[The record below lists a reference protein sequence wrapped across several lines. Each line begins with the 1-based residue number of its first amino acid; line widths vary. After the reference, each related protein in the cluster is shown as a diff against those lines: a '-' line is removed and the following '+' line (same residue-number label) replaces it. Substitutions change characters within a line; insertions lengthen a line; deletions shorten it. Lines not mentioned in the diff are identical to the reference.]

1 MKRKQM
7 ILLLVKCSIV
17 GFLISILFGDFMYEM
32 SEIIFYEPIRNLI
45 YILGFV
51 FFLISLWV
59 VVGYLRNADN
69 DSDVK

>member
-7 ILLLVKCSIV
+7 ILLLVKCSIA
-17 GFLISILFGDFMYEM
+17 GFLIPILFGDFMYEI

-51 FFLISLWV
+51 VFLISLWF